1 MTLAWC
7 IHLLS
12 STKSNSSVK
21 IEVDSVFLV
30 CVDKWICTCWII
42 FLYYENNM
50 AHLYSLWYFGS
61 IERICFLQ
69 TYLVTWNAIYFRKSI
84 AFVCNGETWTYLK
97 IASHVICG
105 RYWFRGRIIA
115 TGSKMRAFYVK
126 QRLLCKFTHFS
137 CSTTNQFETALCM

>member
-1 MTLAWC
+1 MLFMTKCKMA
-7 IHLLS
+7 IV
-12 STKSNSSVK
+12 KSKKKNGASESG
-21 IEVDSVFLV
+21 
-30 CVDKWICTCWII
+30 
-42 FLYYENNM
+42 YENCRYNYEKLIM
-50 AHLYSLWYFGS
+50 KIIRYMYIVYNTLEVCKS
-61 IERICFLQ
+61 ICFLQ

-126 QRLLCKFTHFS
+126 QRHLCKFPHFS
-137 CSTTNQFETALCM
+137 CSTTNQF